1 MIGFVWSTRNR
12 KAHDVAPLTGPSYLL
27 KAGFVEHFDKTHEAI
42 ARRIRIDRVGF
53 HYGRA
58 IARGMI
64 NGRQKQLFRDPVAA
78 ILSLNEEARQ
88 RPDLFRRF
96 EIIKAPEMAV
106 GVPRR
111 DRTPG
116 DGRAVTIAENADRHA
131 SFDLGLQRSP
141 AACAIALFSFRSR
154 RSPDHA
160 PAALR
165 SAAAFEEAGEI
176 GPIFMAYFPKDEFAQ
191 VSNSSP
197 SVTCIWRNAG
207 RRWIPFRTIP

>member
-1 MIGFVWSTRNR
+1 VT
-12 KAHDVAPLTGPSYLL
+12 PLTGLSYLL
-27 KAGFVEHFDKTHEAI
+27 KAGFAEGFDKAHEAI
-42 ARRIRIDRVGF
+42 ARGIRIDRVGF

-64 NGRQKQLFRDPVAA
+64 NGCQKQLFRDPVAA
-78 ILSLNEEARQ
+78 MLSLNEEARQ
-88 RPDLFRRF
+88 RPDSFRRF
-96 EIIKAPEMAV
+96 KIIKAPEMAV

-116 DGRAVTIAENADRHA
+116 DGGAVTIAENADRHA
-131 SFDLGLQRSP
+131 GLDLGLHRSP

-160 PAALR
+160 PAALW
-165 SAAAFEEAGEI
+165 SASAFEEVGEI

-207 RRWIPFRTIP
+207 RRWIPFRTIA